1 MFWNLYYILNRRG
14 RLIMCISV
22 NRIISCQDLLDLKP
36 DEFNPCSVII
46 SDGLPID
53 IVLDSEIY
61 IHEAYDYIVVGDKEE
76 FINHIFENKLKKYCH
91 DKIIRERHITP
102 IIKQLEKIIRTI
114 PYEYIQGNEENLE
127 RLNYDDTHML
137 LYELK
142 ISMDKYQALTF
153 EADYEDE
160 DYSPNWD
167 SDTIYSRAGYT
178 VRHGERASKRL
189 SILFKLSDLYGR
201 NLRWDF
207 ERYCWFIEKYRSN
220 SKAVYA
226 NKRRRRDL
234 EALRYYESHDGLIK
248 YTEDFGNNID

>member
-1 MFWNLYYILNRRG
+1 
-14 RLIMCISV
+14 MCISV

-36 DEFNPCSVII
+36 DEFNPCSVIV
-46 SDGLPID
+46 SDSLPID

-61 IHEAYDYIVVGDKEE
+61 IHEAYDYIYES
-76 FINHIFENKLKKYCH
+76 KLKKYCH

-114 PYEYIQGNEENLE
+114 PYEYIKDNEENLE
-127 RLNYDDTHML
+127 RLNYDDTLML

-160 DYSPNWD
+160 DYSSNWD

-178 VRHGERASKRL
+178 VKHGERASKRL

-220 SKAVYA
+220 SKALYA

>member
-1 MFWNLYYILNRRG
+1 
-14 RLIMCISV
+14 MCISV

-167 SDTIYSRAGYT
+167 SDTIYTRAGYT
-178 VRHGERASKRL
+178 VRHGEHASKRL
-189 SILFKLSDLYGR
+189 SILFRLSDLYGR

-207 ERYCWFIEKYRSN
+207 ERYCWFIENYRSN
-220 SKAVYA
+220 SKATYA